1 VRQRKRAVV
10 TEGWHMDSRRRLT
23 EVGMPVELVASS
35 RRDGRSADDDAR
47 ADEYVELI
55 QLIGDG
61 GWHPGDI
68 VRTATGVTWQFRETP
83 YTTEFPEQEATSRS
97 SARWAPRQSTISRLR
112 RGPLTGTR

>member
-10 TEGWHMDSRRRLT
+10 TEGWHVDSRRRLT
-23 EVGMPVELVASS
+23 GVGMPIEFVASS

-47 ADEYVELI
+47 ADEYVELL
-55 QLIGDG
+55 QLIVAG
-61 GWHPGDI
+61 GWHPGDS
-68 VRTATGVTWQFRETP
+68 VRTARGVTWQFRETP
-83 YTTEFPEQEATSRS
+83 STTEFPEQEATSRS

>member
-10 TEGWHMDSRRRLT
+10 TVGWHMDSRRRLT
-23 EVGMPVELVASS
+23 EVDKYFEFVASS
-35 RRDGRSADDDAR
+35 RRDGRSADADAQ

-55 QLIGDG
+55 QLIVAG

-83 YTTEFPEQEATSRS
+83 CTTEFPEQQGTSRS
-97 SARWAPRQSTISRLR
+97 SARWAPRQTSSSRLHR
-112 RGPLTGTR
+112 DL

>member
-1 VRQRKRAVV
+1 
-10 TEGWHMDSRRRLT
+10 MDSRRRLT
-23 EVGMPVELVASS
+23 EVGMHVESVVSS

-61 GWHPGDI
+61 GWHPGDS

-97 SARWAPRQSTISRLR
+97 PARWAPRQASSSCLH
-112 RGPLTGTR
+112 RGPLTCTQ